1 MISAKQVQ
9 LFSLTPHKYARNFYF
24 FLYIQSR
31 NISKCKNV
39 NLQVFR
45 IDRQVLIEFFLAYK
59 MLISPEFLSKVLKI
73 VRDVCR
79 GEKSTLRQQFI
90 LT

>member
-1 MISAKQVQ
+1 MLV
-9 LFSLTPHKYARNFYF
+9 F
-24 FLYIQSR
+24 FIYSEYT
-31 NISKCKNV
+31 ISKHIKMLKCESCHNV
-39 NLQVFR
+39 GQVFR

>member
-1 MISAKQVQ
+1 M
-9 LFSLTPHKYARNFYF
+9 TNEG
-24 FLYIQSR
+24 
-31 NISKCKNV
+31 
-39 NLQVFR
+39 QVFR
-45 IDRQVLIEFFLAYK
+45 FDRQVFIEFFLAYK

>member
-1 MISAKQVQ
+1 MLV
-9 LFSLTPHKYARNFYF
+9 F
-24 FLYIQSR
+24 FIYSEYTT
-31 NISKCKNV
+31 SKHIKMLKCESCQCHNEG
-39 NLQVFR
+39 QIFR